1 MKAVILVGGKGTRLL
16 PLTCNTPKSMVPV
29 LNRPFMEYVVKHLG
43 EHKVNDIIMA
53 MNYLPEA
60 IENYFGDGS
69 KFAKHIYYCLESS
82 PMDTAGAV
90 KNTERYIDQDAF
102 IVLNGDIFTD
112 LDFTDML
119 RYHREK
125 KAKVTI
131 ALTPVP
137 DPTNYGLIET
147 TPSGRITRF
156 LEKPKPEEVTTDMI
170 NAGIYIL
177 EPEVLDWI
185 PKDTPWSF
193 ERKLF
198 PTLLERGEPVYGY
211 SSDAYWIDIGR
222 PEKYFQLHR
231 DLLTISNL
239 LSSEMQ
245 APVLNGA
252 EASLGREAARIHPSA
267 KINGPVAI
275 GARSD
280 IGPGVTLNGPV
291 IIGPDCVIKEGSVL
305 DESLIW
311 QNIQIGVDVNL
322 KKSFIADSC
331 LLNDRS
337 NLEGTILGDHV
348 TIGSGLKLGAG
359 SKVWPGTVVNP

>member
-1 MKAVILVGGKGTRLL
+1 
-16 PLTCNTPKSMVPV
+16 
-29 LNRPFMEYVVKHLG
+29 
-43 EHKVNDIIMA
+43 
-53 MNYLPEA
+53 
-60 IENYFGDGS
+60 
-69 KFAKHIYYCLESS
+69 
-82 PMDTAGAV
+82 
-90 KNTERYIDQDAF
+90 
-102 IVLNGDIFTD
+102 
-112 LDFTDML
+112 
-119 RYHREK
+119 
-125 KAKVTI
+125 
-131 ALTPVP
+131 
-137 DPTNYGLIET
+137 
-147 TPSGRITRF
+147 
-156 LEKPKPEEVTTDMI
+156 
-170 NAGIYIL
+170 
-177 EPEVLDWI
+177 VLDWI

-198 PTLLERGEPVYGY
+198 PMLLERGEPVYGY

-245 APVLNGA
+245 A
-252 EASLGREAARIHPSA
+252 SLGREAARIHPSA

-275 GARSD
+275 GAGSE

-331 LLNDRS
+331 LLNNRS
-337 NLEGTILGDHV
+337 SLEGTILGDHV